1 VQSSPQISIDVLDNF
16 GEISI
21 RRTCERIPLHYSP
34 AEIKKRIQQ
43 QFGKVADAYFRV
55 FQQYVG
61 GKLTKQEYDKELKIL
76 LSEGQSRAQL
86 NSHDIPP
93 GKLHNLFILTI
104 LRSAYSMVAA
114 TNIQP
119 RRPLKSSTNARI
131 TANGTENA
139 VVTPEESLV
148 SDLRCCARSLD
159 HKPSHYMPRT
169 LDHVGTRDLT
179 KQPLYETLR
188 SQMLYKASLSGVE
201 VDNSSISLMLL
212 ALEHHIKSIVS
223 NCRSQR
229 LRKKFPKPRL
239 ATGNRQFLPMLEY
252 NNKELMDTNRP
263 GTIDQMDVQLT
274 LETSPQVLPGQ
285 GYHMIE
291 YSNLN
296 RKED

>member
-1 VQSSPQISIDVLDNF
+1 
-16 GEISI
+16 
-21 RRTCERIPLHYSP
+21 
-34 AEIKKRIQQ
+34 
-43 QFGKVADAYFRV
+43 
-55 FQQYVG
+55 
-61 GKLTKQEYDKELKIL
+61 
-76 LSEGQSRAQL
+76 
-86 NSHDIPP
+86 
-93 GKLHNLFILTI
+93 
-104 LRSAYSMVAA
+104 
-114 TNIQP
+114 
-119 RRPLKSSTNARI
+119 LKSSTNARI
-131 TANGTENA
+131 AANGTENA

-239 ATGNRQFLPMLEY
+239 ASGNRQFLPMLEY